1 MSCNL
6 DHALYGTLNLT
17 DDEKESQALA
27 FALRYRDNIPE
38 FRNFITNSNF
48 SVMCPYKESWNF
60 IKEDIESLKRHT
72 NLGLC
77 LPETKN
83 TGNSSDSDCKTCIN

>member
-6 DHALYGTLNLT
+6 DHALYGALNLT
-17 DDEKESQALA
+17 DEEKESQAYD
-27 FALRYRDNIPE
+27 FALRYRDNIPK

-48 SVMCPYKESWNF
+48 SVMRPYRESWDF
-60 IKEDIESLKRHT
+60 IKEDSESLKRHT

-77 LPETKN
+77 LP
-83 TGNSSDSDCKTCIN
+83 